1 MPSCS
6 FNSPHDRRRSFA
18 LRKWP
23 SRRLCICLVV
33 VQSWV
38 VSGGTPST
46 AQVPDREAELEA
58 IRDQIMVLQ
67 SRLNRVSQ
75 EEQGLRGEV
84 NQTVVAIELQEKRVE
99 EARTARLLAADSLE
113 EVGKEVAT
121 LEASLDEIRAKLKQS
136 LADLYRMGQ
145 QGYLRLFLSIR
156 STEDLLPG
164 IRQMRFFV
172 RRDSGLLNSYLDT
185 HTQLTFQQEQLAQH
199 RQDVESWLGRESSR
213 LDELGRLQQRQRT
226 LLARLE
232 RERQTL
238 TVQTAELSDKE
249 RKLSN
254 FLDFLYGR
262 TPTPLGGTPVQT
274 FKGVLDWPIK
284 ARIER
289 GFGPRL
295 DPVYGTRVPHNGLD
309 LATRPGAEVRAI
321 FPGKVLFA
329 APFQGY
335 GLTAVVH
342 HPGRVFSLYAGLGEL
357 QVAAEDVLSLGQV
370 IGIATDTLYFEIR
383 EENRPVDPAQWL
395 R

>member
-1 MPSCS
+1 MPFCS
-6 FNSPHDRRRSFA
+6 FDSPHDRRCSPAFGR
-18 LRKWP
+18 WP
-23 SRRLCICLVV
+23 FRRWCTCLVV
-33 VQSWV
+33 VLFCL
-38 VSGGTPST
+38 VSATLLG

-84 NQTVVAIELQEKRVE
+84 ERTVVALALQEKRVE
-99 EARTARLLAADSLE
+99 EARTARLLAEDSLE
-113 EVGKEVAT
+113 AVGEEVAT
-121 LEASLDEIRAKLKQS
+121 LEASLEKLRAELKQS

-145 QGYLRLFLSIR
+145 QGYVRLFLSIR
-156 STEDLLPG
+156 STDDLLPG

-172 RRDSGLLNSYLDT
+172 RRDSELLNAYLET
-185 HTQLTFQQEQLAQH
+185 HTELAFQQEQASEH
-199 RQDVESWLGRESSR
+199 RAEVEDWLGRESTR
-213 LDELGRLQQRQRT
+213 LDELGRLEKRQKI

-232 RERQTL
+232 TERQSL

-262 TPTPLGGTPVQT
+262 TPTPLSGAPVQN

-284 ARIER
+284 ARVER

-295 DPVYGTRVPHNGLD
+295 DPVYGTRIPHNGLD
-309 LATRPGAEVRAI
+309 LATAAGAEVRVVY
-321 FPGKVLFA
+321 PGKVLFA

-335 GLTAVVH
+335 GRTAVVH

-357 QVAAEDVLSLGQV
+357 KVGAGDVLSLGQV
-370 IGIATDTLYFEIR
+370 IGIATDSLYFEIR

>member
-1 MPSCS
+1 MPFCS
-6 FNSPHDRRRSFA
+6 FDRPHDRRCSPAFGR
-18 LRKWP
+18 WP
-23 SRRLCICLVV
+23 FRRWCTCLI
-33 VQSWV
+33 V
-38 VSGGTPST
+38 VSFCLASATLLG

-84 NQTVVAIELQEKRVE
+84 ERTVVALALQEKRVE
-99 EARTARLLAADSLE
+99 EARTARLLAADSLAA
-113 EVGKEVAT
+113 VGEEVAT
-121 LEASLDEIRAKLKQS
+121 LEASLEKLRAELKQS

-145 QGYLRLFLSIR
+145 QGYVRLFLSIR
-156 STEDLLPG
+156 STDDLLPG

-172 RRDSGLLNSYLDT
+172 RRDSELLNAYLET
-185 HTQLTFQQEQLAQH
+185 HTELAFQQEQASEH
-199 RQDVESWLGRESSR
+199 RAEVEDWLGRESTR
-213 LDELGRLQQRQRT
+213 LDELGRLEKRQKI

-232 RERQTL
+232 RERQSL

-262 TPTPLGGTPVQT
+262 TPTPLSGAPVQN

-284 ARIER
+284 ARVER

-295 DPVYGTRVPHNGLD
+295 DPMYGTRVPHNGLD
-309 LATRPGAEVRAI
+309 LATAMGAEVRVVY
-321 FPGKVLFA
+321 PGKVLFA

-342 HPGRVFSLYAGLGEL
+342 HPGRVFSLYAGLEALKVG
-357 QVAAEDVLSLGQV
+357 AGDVLSLGQV
-370 IGIATDTLYFEIR
+370 IGIATDSLYFEIR

>member
-1 MPSCS
+1 M
-6 FNSPHDRRRSFA
+6 A
-18 LRKWP
+18 LALAW
-23 SRRLCICLVV
+23 I
-33 VQSWV
+33 
-38 VSGGTPST
+38 VSVAAVS
-46 AQVPDREAELEA
+46 AQVPDREGELEA

-75 EEQGLRGEV
+75 EEEGLRGQAT
-84 NQTVVAIELQEKRVE
+84 QTAVALELQEKRVE
-99 EARTARLLAADSLE
+99 EARAARLLAEDSLE
-113 EVGKEVAT
+113 EVGDKVVD
-121 LEASLDEIRAKLKQS
+121 LEASLDEIRGKLKQS
-136 LADLYRMGQ
+136 LADLYRLGQ

-156 STEDLLPG
+156 STHDLLPG

-172 RRDSGLLNSYLDT
+172 RRDSELLNAYLDT
-185 HTQLTFQQEQLAQH
+185 HTELKFQQDQAAQH
-199 RQDVESWLGRESSR
+199 RKEVEDWLGQEASR
-213 LDELGRLQQRQRT
+213 LDELGRLQQRQVA

-232 RERQTL
+232 RQRQSLTL
-238 TVQTAELSDKE
+238 ETAQLTDKE

-262 TPTPLGGTPVQT
+262 TPIPLSGTPVQN
-274 FKGVLDWPIK
+274 FKGVLDWPIE
-284 ARIER
+284 ARVEKP
-289 GFGPRL
+289 FGPRL
-295 DPVYGTRVPHNGLD
+295 DPVYGTRVPHNGLE
-309 LATRPGAEVRAI
+309 LATAPGKQVRVV

-357 QVAAEDVLSLGQV
+357 RVAAEDVVSLGQV
-370 IGIATDTLYFEIR
+370 IGVATDTLYFEIR

>member
-1 MPSCS
+1 
-6 FNSPHDRRRSFA
+6 
-18 LRKWP
+18 
-23 SRRLCICLVV
+23 
-33 VQSWV
+33 
-38 VSGGTPST
+38 
-46 AQVPDREAELEA
+46 
-58 IRDQIMVLQ
+58 MVLQ

-84 NQTVVAIELQEKRVE
+84 ERTVVALALQEKRVE
-99 EARTARLLAADSLE
+99 EARTARLLAEDSLE
-113 EVGKEVAT
+113 AVGAEVAT
-121 LEASLDEIRAKLKQS
+121 LEDSLEKLRAELKQS

-145 QGYLRLFLSIR
+145 QGYVRLFLSIR
-156 STEDLLPG
+156 STDDLLPG

-172 RRDSGLLNSYLDT
+172 RRDSELLNAYLET
-185 HTQLTFQQEQLAQH
+185 HTELAFQQEQASEH
-199 RQDVESWLGRESSR
+199 RAEVEDWLGRESTR
-213 LDELGRLQQRQRT
+213 LDELGRLEKRQKI

-232 RERQTL
+232 RERQSL

-262 TPTPLGGTPVQT
+262 TPTPLSGAPVQN

-309 LATRPGAEVRAI
+309 LATAAGAEVRVVY
-321 FPGKVLFA
+321 PGKVLFA

-342 HPGRVFSLYAGLGEL
+342 HPGRVFSLYAGLEALKVG
-357 QVAAEDVLSLGQV
+357 AGDVLSLGQV
-370 IGIATDTLYFEIR
+370 IGIATDSLYFEIR

>member
-1 MPSCS
+1 MPFDSS
-6 FNSPHDRRRSFA
+6 DSPHDRRCSSVLDRWTARGWSVCMA
-18 LRKWP
+18 LA
-23 SRRLCICLVV
+23 LA
-33 VQSWV
+33 WV
-38 VSGGTPST
+38 APIAALN
-46 AQVPDREAELEA
+46 AQIPDREGELEA

-67 SRLNRVSQ
+67 SRLNRVSR

-84 NQTVVAIELQEKRVE
+84 RQTAVAIELQEKRVE
-99 EARTARLLAADSLE
+99 EARTARLLAEESLE
-113 EVGKEVAT
+113 VVGEEVLE
-121 LEASLDEIRAKLKQS
+121 LEASLEELRGKLKQS

-156 STEDLLPG
+156 SEGDLLPG

-172 RRDSGLLNSYLDT
+172 RRDSELLNAYLET
-185 HTQLTFQQEQLAQH
+185 YTELEFQQEQALQH
-199 RQDVESWLGRESSR
+199 RADVEDWLGRESSR
-213 LDELGRLQQRQRT
+213 LTELGRLQQRQTT
-226 LLARLE
+226 LLAQLE
-232 RERQTL
+232 RERESL
-238 TVQTAELSDKE
+238 TVKTAELSDKE

-262 TPTPLGGTPVQT
+262 TPAPLSGTPVQN
-274 FKGVLDWPIK
+274 FKGVLDWPIQ
-284 ARIER
+284 ARISK

-295 DPVYGTRVPHNGLD
+295 DPVYGTRVPHNGLE
-309 LATRPGAEVRAI
+309 LATPTGREVRVV
-321 FPGKVLFA
+321 FPGKVLYA

-357 QVAAEDVLSLGQV
+357 RVGAEDVLSLGQV

>member
-1 MPSCS
+1 
-6 FNSPHDRRRSFA
+6 
-18 LRKWP
+18 
-23 SRRLCICLVV
+23 
-33 VQSWV
+33 
-38 VSGGTPST
+38 
-46 AQVPDREAELEA
+46 
-58 IRDQIMVLQ
+58 MVLQ
-67 SRLNRVSQ
+67 SRLNRVSR

-113 EVGKEVAT
+113 EVGEEVAT
-121 LEASLDEIRAKLKQS
+121 LEASLDEIRTKLKQS

-156 STEDLLPG
+156 STADLLPG

-172 RRDSGLLNSYLDT
+172 RRDSELLNAYLDT

-199 RQDVESWLGRESSR
+199 REDVESWLNRESSR

-226 LLARLE
+226 LLTRLE

-238 TVQTAELSDKE
+238 TVKTAELSDKE

-262 TPTPLGGTPVQT
+262 TTTPLSGTPVQN

-284 ARIER
+284 ARVER

-295 DPVYGTRVPHNGLD
+295 DPVYGTRVPHSGLD
-309 LATRPGAEVRAI
+309 LATPPGAEVRVV

-342 HPGRVFSLYAGLGEL
+342 HPGRVFSLYAGLEEL
-357 QVAAEDVLSLGQV
+357 KVGAEDVLSLGQV
-370 IGIATDTLYFEIR
+370 IGIAKDTLYFEIR

>member
-1 MPSCS
+1 
-6 FNSPHDRRRSFA
+6 
-18 LRKWP
+18 
-23 SRRLCICLVV
+23 
-33 VQSWV
+33 
-38 VSGGTPST
+38 
-46 AQVPDREAELEA
+46 
-58 IRDQIMVLQ
+58 MVLQ
-67 SRLNRVSQ
+67 STLNRVSQ
-75 EEQGLRGEV
+75 EERGLRGEAK
-84 NQTVVAIELQEKRVE
+84 QTVVAIELQEKRVE
-99 EARTARLLAADSLE
+99 EARAARLLAEESLE
-113 EVGKEVAT
+113 EVSEEVAA
-121 LEASLDEIRAKLKQS
+121 LEASLEEIRGKLRQS

-145 QGYLRLFLSIR
+145 QGYLRLFFSIR
-156 STEDLLPG
+156 SADDLLPG

-172 RRDSGLLNSYLDT
+172 RRDSELLNTYLDT
-185 HTQLTFQQEQLAQH
+185 HTELTFQQEQLAQH
-199 RQDVESWLGRESSR
+199 REEVEGWLGRESSR
-213 LDELGRLQQRQRT
+213 FEELGRLRQRQTT

-232 RERQTL
+232 RERESL
-238 TVQTAELSDKE
+238 TVQTAELSEKE

-262 TPTPLGGTPVQT
+262 TPTPLSGTPVQN

-284 ARIER
+284 ARVER

-309 LATRPGAEVRAI
+309 LATTPGAEVRVV

-342 HPGRVFSLYAGLGEL
+342 HPGRVFSLYAGLGEFK
-357 QVAAEDVLSLGQV
+357 VGAGDVLSLGQV
-370 IGIATDTLYFEIR
+370 IGIATDSLYFEIR

>member
-1 MPSCS
+1 MPFRS
-6 FNSPHDRRRSFA
+6 FDRFPDRRFSTAVR
-18 LRKWP
+18 RWP
-23 SRRLCICLVV
+23 SRLCRIGLAVV
-33 VQSWV
+33 LTWIS
-38 VSGGTPST
+38 SGGLAL
-46 AQVPDREAELEA
+46 AQLPDREAELEA
-58 IRDQIMVLQ
+58 IRDQIMVLR

-75 EEQGLRGEV
+75 EEQGL
-84 NQTVVAIELQEKRVE
+84 
-99 EARTARLLAADSLE
+99 EAALE
-113 EVGKEVAT
+113 
-121 LEASLDEIRAKLKQS
+121 EIRATLKRS
-136 LADLYRMGQ
+136 LTDLYRMGQ
-145 QGYLRLFLSIR
+145 HGYLRLFLSIR
-156 STEDLLPG
+156 STDDLLPG

-172 RRDSGLLNSYLDT
+172 RRDSELLSSYLET
-185 HTQLTFQQEQLAQH
+185 HTELTFQQEQMDQH
-199 RQDVESWLGRESSR
+199 EAEVQAWLGQESSR
-213 LDELGRLQQRQRT
+213 FAELTRLQQRQTT

-232 RERQTL
+232 HERQSL

-249 RKLSN
+249 RKLAN

-262 TPTPLGGTPVQT
+262 TPTALSGTPVQN

-284 ARIER
+284 ARVER
-289 GFGPRL
+289 GFGPTL

-309 LATRPGAEVRAI
+309 LATAAGAEVRAV

-357 QVAAEDVLSLGQV
+357 RVEAQDVLSLGQV
-370 IGIATDTLYFEIR
+370 IGIAADTLYFEIR

>member
-1 MPSCS
+1 L
-6 FNSPHDRRRSFA
+6 F
-18 LRKWP
+18 
-23 SRRLCICLVV
+23 CLA
-33 VQSWV
+33 S
-38 VSGGTPST
+38 ST
-46 AQVPDREAELEA
+46 FLGAQVPDREAELEA

-84 NQTVVAIELQEKRVE
+84 ERTVVALALQEKRVE
-99 EARTARLLAADSLE
+99 EARTARLLAADSLAA
-113 EVGKEVAT
+113 VGEEVAT
-121 LEASLDEIRAKLKQS
+121 LEASLEKLRAELKQS
-136 LADLYRMGQ
+136 LADLYRLGQ
-145 QGYLRLFLSIR
+145 QGYVRLFLSIR
-156 STEDLLPG
+156 STDDLLPG

-172 RRDSGLLNSYLDT
+172 RRDSELLNAYLET
-185 HTQLTFQQEQLAQH
+185 HTELAFQQEQASEH
-199 RQDVESWLGRESSR
+199 RAEVEDWLGRESTR
-213 LDELGRLQQRQRT
+213 LDELGRLQKRQKI

-232 RERQTL
+232 TERQSL

-262 TPTPLGGTPVQT
+262 TPTPLSGAPVQN

-284 ARIER
+284 ARVER

-295 DPVYGTRVPHNGLD
+295 DPMYGTRVPHNGLD
-309 LATRPGAEVRAI
+309 LATAMGAEVRVVY
-321 FPGKVLFA
+321 PGKVLFA

-342 HPGRVFSLYAGLGEL
+342 HPGRVFSLYAGLEALKVGTG
-357 QVAAEDVLSLGQV
+357 DVLSLGQV
-370 IGIATDTLYFEIR
+370 IGIATDSLYFEIR

>member
-1 MPSCS
+1 
-6 FNSPHDRRRSFA
+6 
-18 LRKWP
+18 
-23 SRRLCICLVV
+23 VV
-33 VQSWV
+33 LSWIA
-38 VSGGTPST
+38 SAGTPSV

-67 SRLNRVSQ
+67 SRLNRVSR

-99 EARTARLLAADSLE
+99 EARTARLLAAHSLE
-113 EVGKEVAT
+113 EVGEEVAT
-121 LEASLDEIRAKLKQS
+121 LEASLDEIRTKLKQS

-156 STEDLLPG
+156 STADLLPG

-172 RRDSGLLNSYLDT
+172 RRDSELLNAYLDT

-199 RQDVESWLGRESSR
+199 REDVESWLSRESSR
-213 LDELGRLQQRQRT
+213 LDELGRLQERQRT

-238 TVQTAELSDKE
+238 TVKTAELSDKE

-262 TPTPLGGTPVQT
+262 TPTPLSGTPVQN

-284 ARIER
+284 ARVEQ

-309 LATRPGAEVRAI
+309 LATPPGAEVRVV

-329 APFQGY
+329 SPFQGY

-342 HPGRVFSLYAGLGEL
+342 HPGRVFSLYAGLEEL
-357 QVAAEDVLSLGQV
+357 KVGAEDVLSLGQV
-370 IGIATDTLYFEIR
+370 IGIARDTLYFEIR